1 MGDDLGLLVV
11 TNINRCIGNDGIGPC
26 GQSQSRA
33 WWWGSEHWG
42 ERRVENVTGLCGT
55 WEYLENSQTKL
66 LNLGDFWYKSFNY
79 RFNFNRI

>member
-1 MGDDLGLLVV
+1 M
-11 TNINRCIGNDGIGPC
+11 
-26 GQSQSRA
+26 
-33 WWWGSEHWG
+33 
-42 ERRVENVTGLCGT
+42 TGLCGT